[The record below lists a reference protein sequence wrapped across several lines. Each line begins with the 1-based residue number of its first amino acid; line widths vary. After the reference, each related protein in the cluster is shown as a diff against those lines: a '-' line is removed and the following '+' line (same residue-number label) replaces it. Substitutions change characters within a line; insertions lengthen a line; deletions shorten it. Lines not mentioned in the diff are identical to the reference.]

1 MPDQPLILT
10 LALPTPL
17 YRHFEYLAPEDLTPE
32 QIKVLKPGIRL
43 EVPFGKQTLVGIL
56 LATGNTASYPIHK
69 LKPANKVLDNEP
81 LITGDIL
88 ALCQF
93 AADYYQHPLG
103 DVMISALPQKLRTGN
118 GSLPKTTYWQLT
130 TEGKGLNATNFKRS
144 PKQQAAWQ
152 ALLGQSPISE
162 AALIALNIDKA
173 ALKQLGKK
181 NLASCFEKTTSAQ
194 NPLPTASAQKIA
206 IPVLKEQPRI
216 LNTEQK
222 AAFDAVRFN
231 IFGCYLLEGIT
242 GSGKTEVYL
251 HLIDRALQAGKQ
263 ALVLVPEIGLTPQ
276 TVARFAA
283 RFNVTITQLHS
294 SVAKG
299 ARLENWHAAQT
310 GQARIIIGTRLAVFA
325 PAPNLG
331 IIIVDEEHDNS
342 FKQQEGFRYNA
353 RDLAILRAK
362 HNNIPL
368 LMGSATPSLE
378 SLNNALNHR
387 YQHLSI
393 TQRAGLASAPRI
405 ERIDMRKQT
414 QHFGLAQASL
424 DAIGATLARGEQ
436 ALVFINRRG
445 FAPSYLCQ
453 SCGWSAACKFCDARM
468 TLHNQPRKLHCH
480 HCGNQSHTP
489 SQCPSC
495 FNPALVALGQGTER
509 AEEVLQASFAQYDVM
524 RVDQDSMQRK
534 NAMADL
540 TQQLNKGKPCLLVG
554 TQMLAK
560 GHHFPNVTLVV
571 IVDTDQGLMSGDFRG
586 IERMGQL
593 IVQVAGR
600 AGRAE
605 KPGTVLIQ
613 SYRPEHPMLE
623 KLVIEGYHSFALE
636 LLKERQ
642 QSQMPPFSFIA
653 VLRAEAKKP
662 ECARE
667 LLTQAAKIAR
677 DIMPPSEACGY
688 LGPIPAFME
697 RRNDR
702 FRFQL
707 QMRFSHRQAR
717 ASLLTPLIQKID
729 ELALSK
735 RVRWSIDVDPQDMG

>member
-1 MPDQPLILT
+1 MPEPPLVLT

-17 YRHFEYLAPEDLTPE
+17 YRHFEYLAP
-32 QIKVLKPGIRL
+32 LKLDIDERKALRPGMRL
-43 EVPFGKQTLVGIL
+43 EVPFGKQTLVGVL
-56 LATGNTASYPIHK
+56 LSISHKSTYPLHK
-69 LKPANKVLDNEP
+69 LKPAHKVLDTTP
-81 LITGDIL
+81 IITGDVL

-93 AADYYQHPLG
+93 AAEYYQHPLG
-103 DVMISALPQKLRTGN
+103 DVMMSALPQKLRTSDGT
-118 GSLPKTTYWQLT
+118 LPQTTYWQLT
-130 TEGKGLNATNFKRS
+130 TEGKGLSANSLKRS
-144 PKQQAAWQ
+144 PKQQSAWQ
-152 ALLGQSPISE
+152 ALLTHSPISE
-162 AALIALNIDKA
+162 PALSALNIDKPT
-173 ALKQLGKK
+173 LRQLHKK
-181 NLASCFEKTTSAQ
+181 GLAESFQQTHSTCTSTPA
-194 NPLPTASAQKIA
+194 THTI
-206 IPVLKEQPRI
+206 LKEPHRI
-216 LNTEQK
+216 LNTEQQ
-222 AAFDAVRFN
+222 AAFDALTFN
-231 IFGCYLLEGIT
+231 SFQCSLLEGIT

-251 HLIDRALQAGKQ
+251 HAIERVLHAGQQ

-283 RFNVTITQLHS
+283 RFGVPITQLHS

-325 PAPNLG
+325 PAPRLG
-331 IIIVDEEHDNS
+331 IIIVDEEHDSS
-342 FKQQEGFRYNA
+342 FKQQEGLRYNA

-362 HNNIPL
+362 HNNIPV

-378 SLNNALNHR
+378 SLHNALSGR
-387 YQHLSI
+387 YQHLRI
-393 TQRAGLASAPRI
+393 TERAGSASTPTMQ
-405 ERIDMRKQT
+405 RIDMRKQT
-414 QHFGLAQASL
+414 LHCGIAQASL
-424 DAIGATLARGEQ
+424 DAIGATLARDEQ
-436 ALVFINRRG
+436 VLVFINRRG
-445 FAPSYLCQ
+445 FAPSYICQ

-468 TLHNQPRKLHCH
+468 TLHSKPRKLHCH
-480 HCGNQSHTP
+480 HCGNQSQTP

-495 FNPALVALGQGTER
+495 YNPTLTALGQGTER
-509 AEEVLQASFAQYDVM
+509 AEDVLQTSFKSYKVI

-534 NAMADL
+534 NAMAAL
-540 TQQLNKGKPCLLVG
+540 TTQLNEGKPCLLVG

-600 AGRAE
+600 AGREE

-623 KLVIEGYHSFALE
+623 KLVTENYHNFAQS
-636 LLKERQ
+636 LLLERQ
-642 QSQMPPFSFIA
+642 QSLMPPFSFMA
-653 VLRAEAKKP
+653 LLRAEAKHP
-662 ECARE
+662 DSARG
-667 LLTQAAKIAR
+667 LLTQAAQLACE
-677 DIMPPSEACGY
+677 IMPPSDNCRY

-707 QMRFSHRQAR
+707 QLQFSNRQVR
-717 ASLLTPLIQKID
+717 AQLLKALILKID
-729 ELALSK
+729 KLPLSK

>member
-1 MPDQPLILT
+1 MIIPDQPLVLT

-17 YRHFEYLAPEDLTPE
+17 YRHFEYLAPANLSIDGRKALR
-32 QIKVLKPGIRL
+32 PGVRL

-56 LATGNTASYPIHK
+56 LSISNHSTYPIHK
-69 LKPANKVLDNEP
+69 LKPANKVLDNAP
-81 LITGDIL
+81 IITGDVL

-103 DVMISALPQKLRTGN
+103 EVMMSALPQKLRASDGI
-118 GSLPKTTYWQLT
+118 LPQTTYWQLT
-130 TEGKGLNATNFKRS
+130 TKGKGLNASNFKRS
-144 PKQQAAWQ
+144 PKQQSAWQ
-152 ALLGQSPISE
+152 ALLAQSPITE
-162 AALIALNIDKA
+162 PALGALNIDKPALRQLHKKDLAESFQQTNPA
-173 ALKQLGKK
+173 AA
-181 NLASCFEKTTSAQ
+181 NTPSTH
-194 NPLPTASAQKIA
+194 A
-206 IPVLKEQPRI
+206 ILKEPPRT
-216 LNTEQK
+216 LNTEQQ
-222 AAFDAVRFN
+222 AAFNALTFDAFECN
-231 IFGCYLLEGIT
+231 LLEGIT

-251 HLIDRALQAGKQ
+251 HAIEHVLQAGQQ

-283 RFNVTITQLHS
+283 RFAVPITQLHS

-325 PAPNLG
+325 PAPHLG
-331 IIIVDEEHDNS
+331 IIIVDEEHDAS
-342 FKQQEGFRYNA
+342 FKQQEGLRYNA
-353 RDLAILRAK
+353 RDLAIVRAK

-378 SLNNALNHR
+378 SLYNALNGR
-387 YQHLSI
+387 YQHLRI
-393 TQRAGLASAPRI
+393 TERAGSASAPTVQ
-405 ERIDMRKQT
+405 RIDMRKQT
-414 QHFGLAQASL
+414 QHCGIAQASL
-424 DAIGATLARGEQ
+424 DAIGATVERGEQ

-445 FAPSYLCQ
+445 FAPSYICQ

-468 TLHNQPRKLHCH
+468 TLHSKPRKLHCH

-495 FNPALVALGQGTER
+495 YNPALTALGQGTER
-509 AEEVLQASFAQYDVM
+509 AEDMLQTSFSQHEVI

-534 NAMADL
+534 NAMAEL
-540 TQQLNKGKPCLLVG
+540 TTQLNEGKPCLLVG

-600 AGRAE
+600 AGREE

-623 KLVIEGYHSFALE
+623 QLVTEGYHNFAQS
-636 LLKERQ
+636 LLAQRK
-642 QSQMPPFSFIA
+642 QSLMPPFSFMA
-653 VLRAEAKKP
+653 LLRAEAKHP
-662 ECARE
+662 DSARS
-667 LLTQAAKIAR
+667 LLTHAAQLAR
-677 DIMPPSEACGY
+677 DIMPPSDNCSY

-707 QMRFSHRQAR
+707 QLQFSNRQAR
-717 ASLLTPLIQKID
+717 SQLLKALILEVDK
-729 ELALSK
+729 LPLSK

>member
-1 MPDQPLILT
+1 MLSLSWYNQALT
-10 LALPTPL
+10 GSKNT
-17 YRHFEYLAPEDLTPE
+17 HSS
-32 QIKVLKPGIRL
+32 VLKQKPR
-43 EVPFGKQTLVGIL
+43 TL
-56 LATGNTASYPIHK
+56 N
-69 LKPANKVLDNEP
+69 
-81 LITGDIL
+81 
-88 ALCQF
+88 C
-93 AADYYQHPLG
+93 
-103 DVMISALPQKLRTGN
+103 
-118 GSLPKTTYWQLT
+118 
-130 TEGKGLNATNFKRS
+130 
-144 PKQQAAWQ
+144 
-152 ALLGQSPISE
+152 
-162 AALIALNIDKA
+162 
-173 ALKQLGKK
+173 
-181 NLASCFEKTTSAQ
+181 
-194 NPLPTASAQKIA
+194 
-206 IPVLKEQPRI
+206 
-216 LNTEQK
+216 EQK
-222 AAFDAVRFN
+222 TALEAMRFGTY
-231 IFGCYLLEGIT
+231 GCYLLEGIT

-251 HLIDRALQAGKQ
+251 HAIAQVLQAGQQ

-325 PAPNLG
+325 PTPNLG

-378 SLNNALNHR
+378 SLSNALSQR
-387 YQHLSI
+387 YHHLSI
-393 TQRAGLASAPRI
+393 TQRAGNAKAPSI

-414 QHFGLAQASL
+414 QHFGMAQASL

-453 SCGWSAACKFCDARM
+453 SCGWCAACKFCDARM

-480 HCGNQSHTP
+480 HCGNQSLTP
-489 SQCPSC
+489 NACPSC
-495 FNPALVALGQGTER
+495 FNPDLVALGQGTER
-509 AEEVLQASFAQYDVM
+509 AEEVLQASFGQYDVV

-534 NAMADL
+534 HAMANL
-540 TQQLNKGKPCLLVG
+540 TEQLDQGEPCLLVG

-560 GHHFPNVTLVV
+560 GHHFPHVTLVV

-593 IVQVAGR
+593 IIQVAGR

-605 KPGTVLIQ
+605 KPGKVLIQ

-623 KLVIEGYHSFALE
+623 KLVTEGYHHFALA
-636 LLKERQ
+636 LLEERQ
-642 QSQMPPFSFIA
+642 QSQMPPFSFLAI
-653 VLRAEAKKP
+653 LRAEAKKP
-662 ECARE
+662 ESARE

-677 DIMPPSEACGY
+677 TSMPPSEICHY

-707 QMRFSHRQAR
+707 QMRFNHRQAR
-717 ASLLTPLIQKID
+717 ASLLAPLIQQIGQ
-729 ELALSK
+729 LPLSK